1 MQPAKIAQVPQPTAA
16 PVAVQV
22 GEQILR
28 PAQLL
33 DAARASRSELRNQ
46 MERLESKRNDIT
58 SEMTNGR
65 TTGAD
70 KAGLEVR
77 LTSVDA
83 QIAQLDAQIAQADQ
97 AVAKAA
103 SIPGAVVKEP
113 PYVRNGPD
121 PDMVVGLPITLG
133 FLLLLPFVIAQS
145 RRIWK
150 KNATVI
156 APVPAEVQNRL
167 EQLSQSVESIALEV
181 ERIGE
186 GQRFITKVLSDPAR
200 SMGAGALGAGVA
212 QPIPVPHGEKV
223 GVR

>member
-1 MQPAKIAQVPQPTAA
+1 MQPAKIAQAPQTPATA
-16 PVAVQV
+16 PVAVQA
-22 GEQILR
+22 GEQLLR
-28 PAQLL
+28 PVQILE
-33 DAARASRSELRNQ
+33 AARASRSELRNQ

-58 SEMTNGR
+58 SELTHDNTQGV
-65 TTGAD
+65 D

-77 LTSVDA
+77 LKSVDA

-133 FLLLLPFVIAQS
+133 FLLLLPFAISHA

-167 EQLSQSVESIALEV
+167 EQLSQAVESVSIEV

-200 SMGAGALGAGVA
+200 SIGAGSA
-212 QPIPVPHGEKV
+212 QPIQVAQGEKI
-223 GVR
+223 GVRQTT